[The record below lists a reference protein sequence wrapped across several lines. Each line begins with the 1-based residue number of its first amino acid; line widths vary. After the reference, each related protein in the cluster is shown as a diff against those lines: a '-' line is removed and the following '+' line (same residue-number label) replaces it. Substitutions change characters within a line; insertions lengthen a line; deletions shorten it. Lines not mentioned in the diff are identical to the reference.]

1 MSRSARRPRA
11 RWKSCLPRS
20 TLSPALQEDQATAAG
35 DPAQYSLA
43 KLRLPQAHA
52 LAKGANVLIAVIDSG
67 VDANHPDLAGS
78 VAETFDAI
86 PAGAPHKHGTAIAGL
101 IAAHGKL
108 RQCVPS
114 TRRRQAPRA
123 RPSTSSKAST
133 GRQLAARMS
142 SI

>member
-1 MSRSARRPRA
+1 MPIEPKGKPRLRCRSRGWVSVHRLLSRLLLREELAETIHRNEALGAPSPRA
-11 RWKSCLPRS
+11 MEKLFAAIDAEP
-20 TLSPALQEDQATAAG
+20 SPAGGPGDGRG

-101 IAAHGKL
+101 IAA
-108 RQCVPS
+108 
-114 TRRRQAPRA
+114 
-123 RPSTSSKAST
+123 
-133 GRQLAARMS
+133 
-142 SI
+142 